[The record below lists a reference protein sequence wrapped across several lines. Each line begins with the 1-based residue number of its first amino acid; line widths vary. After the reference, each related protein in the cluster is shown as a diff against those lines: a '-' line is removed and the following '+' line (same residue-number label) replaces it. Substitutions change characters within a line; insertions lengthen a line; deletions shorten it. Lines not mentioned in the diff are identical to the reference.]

1 MQDFYAFILTIF
13 HLFELPVAWHH
24 LQTLLITVAPIN
36 PSNLPS
42 LAKAPHRVGMAI
54 LILAE
59 CGPPNLVQTP
69 QKLPSPKFQLQ
80 APETTWPCQPMVLE
94 PLDEELNHKAKPHV

>member
-1 MQDFYAFILTIF
+1 MQLFLF

-24 LQTLLITVAPIN
+24 LQTLLIAVAPIN

-69 QKLPSPKFQLQ
+69 QYPHKTSFTQIPAASTRK
-80 APETTWPCQPMVLE
+80 QPGFASQWCSNLWMK
-94 PLDEELNHKAKPHV
+94 N

>member
-1 MQDFYAFILTIF
+1 MGNAIKNTMLAPLLVTASNTCLVQSLSLPDRTRQDLIKDFYAIILFLF
-13 HLFELPVAWHH
+13 HLFQLPVAWHH

-36 PSNLPS
+36 PSSLPS

-69 QKLPSPKFQLQ
+69 Q
-80 APETTWPCQPMVLE
+80 
-94 PLDEELNHKAKPHV
+94 